1 MSSIGAVAALA
12 MDIDKIREHFPA
24 LSRGRICFDNA
35 AGSLV
40 LGDAVEA

>member
-1 MSSIGAVAALA
+1 MHSSNATIAPA
-12 MDIDKIREHFPA
+12 MDIDKVRQHFPA